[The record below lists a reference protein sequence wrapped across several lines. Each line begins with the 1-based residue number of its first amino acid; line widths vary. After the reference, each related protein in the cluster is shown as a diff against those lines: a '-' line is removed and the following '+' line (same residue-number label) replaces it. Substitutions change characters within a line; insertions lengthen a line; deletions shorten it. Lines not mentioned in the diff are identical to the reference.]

1 MIRTTID
8 KGETISMRTIIWFI
22 YFWGYLIAVLPKI
35 HRLKKLTQ
43 AGKIEERDALVSQA
57 VQKWS
62 RRLLKLAGVKVTVQG
77 LENIPKGAC
86 VFVSNH
92 QGLFDIPTLLGYLD
106 KPHGLIAKK
115 EADKIPMIRTW
126 MRYLG
131 CIFLDRE
138 NARSAMGSLRKGT
151 ELLQKGYSITIFPE
165 GTRSRGDQMGEFKNG
180 AFKMAEKAKVPLVPV
195 RISGTYKVMEAN
207 HMWIKPAEVT
217 LTILPPIP
225 TAGLSREELKG
236 LGATIREEIAA
247 AG

>member
-1 MIRTTID
+1 
-8 KGETISMRTIIWFI
+8 MRTIIWFI
-22 YFWGYLIAVLPKI
+22 YFWGYLLAVLPKT
-35 HRLKKLTQ
+35 HRMKKLTQ
-43 AGKIEERDALVSQA
+43 AGKIEERDAIVTEA

-77 LENIPKGAC
+77 LENIPEGAV

-106 KPHGLIAKK
+106 RPHGLIAKK
-115 EADKIPMIRTW
+115 EAEKIPMIRTW

-138 NARSAMGSLRKGT
+138 NARSAMNSLREGT
-151 ELLQKGYSITIFPE
+151 ELLKKGYSITLFPE
-165 GTRSRGDQMGEFKNG
+165 GTRSRSYQMGDFKSG
-180 AFKMAEKAKVPLVPV
+180 AFKMAEKAKAPLIPV

-207 HMWIKPAEVT
+207 HMWIKPANVT
-217 LTILPPIP
+217 LTVLPPIP
-225 TAGLSREELKG
+225 TAGLSREELKE
-236 LGATIREEIAA
+236 LGSAIREKIAS